1 MYLLVLFTNIVNF
14 RRFAIFDRRVVSIVY
29 DFPGS
34 SNPFLLHSPLC
45 ITIRN
50 RFSITLLLNL
60 PFLVSSVDVTRILFQ
75 VRWFVTSFA
84 QAYLQTRYIL
94 PRWFLLIS
102 ISTVCFLYFFFYLVS
117 SSLSSNLSDSR
128 RPSGPA
134 SISLPP
140 GISLPLSPVSPVFL
154 LNFLLGFF

>member
-50 RFSITLLLNL
+50 RFSITLLLIL

-134 SISLPP
+134 SIS
-140 GISLPLSPVSPVFL
+140 
-154 LNFLLGFF
+154 

>member
-60 PFLVSSVDVTRILFQ
+60 PFLVSSVDMTRTLFQ

-84 QAYLQTRYIL
+84 QAYLQNRYIL
-94 PRWFLLIS
+94 PRLFLLIS
-102 ISTVCFLYFFFYLVS
+102 ISTVCFFVFFYLVS

-128 RPSGPA
+128 RP
-134 SISLPP
+134 
-140 GISLPLSPVSPVFL
+140 
-154 LNFLLGFF
+154 